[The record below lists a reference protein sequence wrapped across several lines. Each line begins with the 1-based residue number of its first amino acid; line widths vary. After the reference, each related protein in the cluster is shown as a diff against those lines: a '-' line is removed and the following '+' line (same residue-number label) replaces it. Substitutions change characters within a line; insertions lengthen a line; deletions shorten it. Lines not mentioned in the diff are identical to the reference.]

1 MGSVLLSPQ
10 LETGIQA
17 EGVKESELPSILK
30 SGYAVRS
37 SRYVTVMNTLR
48 ACGLRL
54 GMRPLKSS
62 WWLGSTTSHLNEG
75 SLMVMPSCFS

>member
-30 SGYAVRS
+30 SG
-37 SRYVTVMNTLR
+37 
-48 ACGLRL
+48 
-54 GMRPLKSS
+54 
-62 WWLGSTTSHLNEG
+62 
-75 SLMVMPSCFS
+75 